1 MIDYVIYIIW
11 FVNIKDLPVKNTI
24 IIIKTTI
31 KVDIS
36 IARPEKIKK
45 YLTSWFIY
53 EFILNLK
60 QL

>member
-1 MIDYVIYIIW
+1 MRDFVIDIIG

-24 IIIKTTI
+24 IIIRTTI

-45 YLTSWFIY
+45 YLTS
-53 EFILNLK
+53 
-60 QL
+60 